1 VTEAERQ
8 YWIERFGLPGAI
20 ELSLAIWGPLH
31 RPALAVIMAAE
42 PDRLVA
48 SVASE

>member
-8 YWIERFGLPGAI
+8 YWIERFGRSGAI

-31 RPALAVIMAAE
+31 RPALAMPASAE
-42 PDRLVA
+42 PERLVA
-48 SVASE
+48 SAVSE